1 MSLKNL
7 AVVFGIVFLAI
18 GILGFVPGV
27 TTSDGLLL
35 GIFQV
40 SPLHNAI
47 HILSGIAALLG
58 AKSDQYAK
66 MYFLVFGTVY
76 ALVAI
81 VGLVQGNTVLGLIDV
96 NPADNI
102 LHVVLAVA
110 ILGAGLFIKP
120 GHAKTA

>member
-7 AVVFGIVFLAI
+7 AVVFGVVFLAV

-110 ILGAGLFIKP
+110 ILGAGLLIKP
-120 GHAKTA
+120 GHAKSA